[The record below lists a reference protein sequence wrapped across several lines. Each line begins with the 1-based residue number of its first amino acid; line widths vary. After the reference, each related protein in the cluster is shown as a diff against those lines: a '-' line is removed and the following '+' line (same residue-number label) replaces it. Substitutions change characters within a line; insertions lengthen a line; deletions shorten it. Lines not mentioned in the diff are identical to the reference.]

1 MFSPTVRHRCWNVPV
16 EPVKWMPARSGCG
29 SATRETAWPLPV
41 TMLITPGGRPGR
53 LEQRASGS
61 APRAAGSCDG
71 FQTTTLP
78 SSAGAVGRL
87 PAIEVKLNG
96 VIASTKPSS
105 GRYSSRFQEPG
116 AEAGCSAS
124 SRRA

>member
-16 EPVKWMPARSGCG
+16 EPVKWMPARSGWV
-29 SATRETAWPLPV
+29 SATRETASPDPV
-41 TMLITPGGRPGR
+41 TRLITPGGRPA
-53 LEQRASGS
+53 ASS
-61 APRAAGSCDG
+61 RRISWWAASCWVGDG

-87 PAIEVKLNG
+87 AAIEVKLNG
-96 VIASTKPSS
+96 VMASTKPSS
-105 GRYSSRFQEPG
+105 GRYSSWFQLPG
-116 AEAGCSAS
+116 EETGCSAR